1 MNKNRGGEKLLPMRQ
16 RGREQLAE
24 KKAVEEI
31 KEKAPLL
38 KKRQKVKFD
47 LESSKNDILIMI
59 SY

>member
-1 MNKNRGGEKLLPMRQ
+1 MRQ